1 MKCFSDLFNEEIF
14 DLSLTI
20 QHLTR
25 TMEIYCHTDSSTI
38 SIQDGDDAGQSIW
51 HFHAH
56 IIPRSKS
63 DMPDNDYI
71 YAKLKIFDD
80 EFIKEY
86 TELQSNIK
94 NQIELKE
101 GIERLKEF
109 MTKLYVY

>member
-1 MKCFSDLFNEEIF
+1 
-14 DLSLTI
+14 
-20 QHLTR
+20 
-25 TMEIYCHTDSSTI
+25 MEIYCQTNSSTI
-38 SIQDGDDAGQSIW
+38 SLQDGEDAGQSIW

-63 DMPDNDYI
+63 DLPDNDYI
-71 YAKLKIFDD
+71 YSKLKIFDE

-101 GIERLKEF
+101 GIEKIKEF
-109 MTKLYVY
+109 MSKSYIY

>member
-1 MKCFSDLFNEEIF
+1 MKSFNDLLNEEIF

-20 QHLTR
+20 KHLAK
-25 TMEIYCHTDSSTI
+25 TMENFCHSNSSTI
-38 SIQDGDDAGQSIW
+38 SIQDGEDAGQSIW

-63 DMPDNDYI
+63 DLPDNDYI
-71 YAKLKIFDD
+71 YAKLRIFDE

-94 NQIELKE
+94 NQIELKD
-101 GIERLKEF
+101 GIEKIKEF
-109 MTKLYVY
+109 MSKLYIY